1 MTAAIKERPQRSAVI
16 KNRMTRMMLGL
27 MALDDLLLS
36 GALVVRAYLS
46 GKPILKD
53 YCLQLVLP

>member
-1 MTAAIKERPQRSAVI
+1 MI